1 VAPPSST
8 KSRPGRALAV
18 LLALIVIMLVAIIG
32 KDASHPGHWGRNFHV
47 QLGLDLSSGTTVT
60 LRAVTTNQRQPSS
73 ADMAT
78 AISIMEARVNGA
90 GFTGAVVQQ
99 QGSDII
105 TVAVPGK
112 GSQQVVKLVGTT
124 ALLRFRQEL
133 LAAPNYASA
142 VPVPAPTPS
151 ASPSPSASAS
161 AKGKASAKPS
171 PSPSASASTSGAAL
185 GPAGSGSGGQSLTAR
200 SRQLAAKPMP
210 RASASPKRG
219 GSASPSPSATASP
232 SASPTATQRPPKLAT
247 TADGQGNAAA
257 LSAPVKALFD
267 KLNCADP
274 NWQKKVYNNDP
285 TKWDNPNSQIVACD
299 ASGNKVALAKS
310 TVLGTMV
317 TGASA
322 TLSTTSTDWQVNLNF
337 NGAGTKA
344 FGAITSSMFSAYGAG
359 SATNPTDQ
367 VLDSLAIVLD
377 GKIVSNPLINQGAI
391 PGGQAQITGNFTQQ
405 QATSLANVLSY
416 GALPLT
422 FKNQSTESVSPQLG
436 SSQLH
441 AGLIAAGIGLILVV
455 LYSFFYYRGLG
466 IVSVSSLITA
476 ALLTYLSVVLLSKY
490 QGFSLS
496 LAGVAGLIVA
506 IGITADSFVVYF
518 ERLRDEV
525 RDGRSL
531 RAAVER
537 GWQRARRTILVSDT
551 VSFLAAALLWY
562 FAIGDVKGFAFTLGL
577 TTVIDVV
584 VVFLFTKPMI
594 TILARTKFFGNGHPL
609 SGLDPVRLGARAPW
623 RGAKARVAA
632 SPAAGG
638 AASATAT
645 PRART
650 TPKEA

>member
-1 VAPPSST
+1 MAPPSST

-133 LAAPNYASA
+133 LAAPNHASA

-171 PSPSASASTSGAAL
+171 PSPSASASPSGAAL

-219 GSASPSPSATASP
+219 GSASPSTSATASP

-274 NWQKKVYNNDP
+274 NWQKKIYNNDP
-285 TKWDNPNSQIVACD
+285 TRWDNPNSQIVACD

-391 PGGQAQITGNFTQQ
+391 PGGQAEITGNFTQQ

-506 IGITADSFVVYF
+506 IGITADSFVVFF